1 MKEQDQLRRFI
12 FEDLGVRGEWVKLNE
27 SWRQS
32 IEHQQASPVIIEQL
46 GQALAAVTMLSAI
59 VKFKGSMIL
68 QAQGAGVI
76 RTLVA
81 QSSDERN
88 IRGLV
93 RCNEDVDNASFE
105 QMYGQGQ
112 LILTIESENS
122 SPYQGVVPLA
132 GRNLGEALETYF
144 SQSEQLNTRVWLVA
158 DQHQAAG
165 LLLQELPS
173 RKGDRE
179 DWARIEMLA
188 QTVTDHELLE
198 LDCEPLLY
206 RLFNQE
212 KVRVFDAEPVQFRCA
227 CSRTKIENTLR
238 SLGRDDL
245 EDILQTRGDIE
256 VNCEFCGKNYSFDRI
271 DVEGLFADLA
281 VTNATD
287 TRH

>member
-32 IEHQQASPVIIEQL
+32 IAHQQASPFIIEQL

-81 QSSDERN
+81 QSSDQRN

-93 RCNEDVDNASFE
+93 RCNEDNDNASFE

-144 SQSEQLNTRVWLVA
+144 TQSEQLNTRVWLVA
-158 DQHQAAG
+158 DQNQAAG
-165 LLLQELPS
+165 LLLQELPTQ
-173 RKGDRE
+173 KGDKE

-212 KVRVFDAEPVQFRCA
+212 KVRVLDSEPVEFRCA
-227 CSRTKIENTLR
+227 CSRSKIENTLR

-245 EDILQTRGDIE
+245 ENILQTRGDIE
-256 VNCEFCGKNYSFDRI
+256 VNCEFCGRNYSFDRI
-271 DVEGLFADLA
+271 DVEGLFADIA
-281 VTNATD
+281 VINATD